1 MPIHDFDFNAP
12 GPKNL
17 QTLDHKPKAG
27 SPAGAIE
34 RQPIQANPINVPDK
48 TGRDDI
54 FYEDINI
61 NKAEDVAEILPQGY
75 RTMDRGI
82 KNYFSGIRIP
92 TTDGIRMMNVRIAG
106 GDKSFLVWRQDLR
119 RGRVTL
125 PVMSINRSTAN
136 FNPMKFSPPHHF
148 MDVRFVDRTGSR
160 VTAAFRPVPY
170 LIDYTMTIWSEHK
183 KDAELA
189 TYQINTRFNPLAE
202 FIVEDE
208 HLRGSIIMKFN
219 SWSDASDKDVD
230 PETRPNVR
238 YDISITMEGWLPLPE
253 KLLPTILGRV
263 TTLKEDTGA
272 FLQRAT
278 GIDVIPVS

>member
-1 MPIHDFDFNAP
+1 
-12 GPKNL
+12 
-17 QTLDHKPKAG
+17 
-27 SPAGAIE
+27 
-34 RQPIQANPINVPDK
+34 
-48 TGRDDI
+48 
-54 FYEDINI
+54 
-61 NKAEDVAEILPQGY
+61 
-75 RTMDRGI
+75 
-82 KNYFSGIRIP
+82 
-92 TTDGIRMMNVRIAG
+92 
-106 GDKSFLVWRQDLR
+106 
-119 RGRVTL
+119 
-125 PVMSINRSTAN
+125 
-136 FNPMKFSPPHHF
+136 
-148 MDVRFVDRTGSR
+148 MDVRFIDRTGSR

-208 HLRGSIIMKFN
+208 HLRGSLIMKFN
-219 SWSDASDKDVD
+219 NWSDASDKDVD